1 MVVQTRFIHV
11 RRDAVGSSRI
21 TLLSPLLALRRQG
34 VREIAMFCELIALC
48 IQGSFQNW
56 LVMDD

>member
-34 VREIAMFCELIALC
+34 VREIAMFA
-48 IQGSFQNW
+48 N
-56 LVMDD
+56 